1 MNAELSWLL
10 DWWQSWQFAE
20 PQFLW
25 LALLLPVWWLYALF
39 KPSSD
44 LLDWQD
50 WHFAKLLSARH
61 SLLAQM
67 QSDKSSASATTKEK
81 GRLTAWQIGLL
92 QILRT
97 VILLSLVAALA
108 QPQSPL
114 PPEPQAQQKT
124 VRDLLFVVESSA
136 SFLLNDYQQNGQPQ
150 TRMDAVKQVLDQ
162 FMRELPGNRF
172 AITVYAESA
181 FNLMSLSADQRAARL
196 YLQRLRPY
204 LAGRTDEA
212 MAEALGLA
220 LKQTQQGS
228 LLMKHPEQRKRL
240 LILISD
246 GDNQPSRLPVQQAID
261 YAQLLQV
268 PIYTIGVGSTSKSAD
283 QRQRTGLLYQP
294 LKADLLQTIAEQ
306 TGGAFYQIG
315 SGEELQ
321 GVLEQIDQAEGVP
334 WQAPPQQSAYQPIYW
349 QFLQLSAVLF
359 VLYLTF
365 MVAFRPQETEE

>member
-1 MNAELSWLL
+1 MSAEFSPLL
-10 DWWQSWQFAE
+10 DWWHSWHFAE
-20 PQFLW
+20 PQFLGLVILLPGLW
-25 LALLLPVWWLYALF
+25 LMALL
-39 KPSSD
+39 KPQG

-50 WHFAKLLSARH
+50 WHFAKVLSARH

-67 QSDKSSASATTKEK
+67 PSGRAPVSAVTTRNTPIKFWQSAI
-81 GRLTAWQIGLL
+81 LQLL
-92 QILRT
+92 RSLL
-97 VILLSLVAALA
+97 LLSLIVALA
-108 QPQSPL
+108 QPQQPL

-181 FNLMSLSADQRAARL
+181 FNLMALSGDQQAARL

-204 LAGRTDEA
+204 LAGRSDEA

-228 LLMKHPEQRKRL
+228 LLVANPEQRKRV

-261 YAQLLQV
+261 YAQLLGV
-268 PIYTIGVGSTSKSAD
+268 PIYTIGVGSTSKAAD
-283 QRQRTGLLYQP
+283 TRQFRGLLYQP
-294 LKADLLQTIAEQ
+294 LKAELLQQIAAQ
-306 TGGAFYQIG
+306 TNAAYYQIG
-315 SGEELQ
+315 SGQELQ
-321 GVLEQIDQAEGVP
+321 SVLQKIDQAEGVP
-334 WQAPPQQSAYQPIYW
+334 WQAPPQETGYQAIYW
-349 QFLQLSAVLF
+349 QFLPLTLGLF
-359 VLYLTF
+359 AAYLLLLLIF
-365 MVAFRPQETEE
+365 KPQEAF